1 MVGCEYEKKNYVA
14 ELQKFI
20 KYEINLNLDNIFKS
34 YLSYHDMKSLRNS
47 LDYFERLRKNLFAMI

>member
-34 YLSYHDMKSLRNS
+34 YLSYRDMKGLHNS
-47 LDYFERLRKNLFAMI
+47 FDYFERL